1 MMKATNYN
9 ADTIDVLEGLEPVR
23 RRPGMYTDTERP
35 NHLAQE
41 VIDNSVDEALAGFG
55 QAIYVRLHPDGSL
68 SVRDFGRGIPVDI
81 HPQYGVPAVELL
93 FCRLH
98 SGGKFSN
105 KNYQF
110 SGGLHGV
117 GISVVNALSEWLE
130 VTIEREGGRF
140 LMTFAHGAVQKKLE
154 KVATISKSLSGTTVH
169 FKPEG
174 RYFRYPQFD
183 RLALKNLLQT
193 KAVLCAGLTIHW
205 QDEEGAQ
212 SWCYTEG
219 LQSFFEEKL
228 KPEDLLLQPAWS
240 GQATGRE
247 MPLQK
252 VEWRLNWRLPEADAP
267 FLQESFVNLIP
278 TKQGG
283 THVDGLR
290 LGVCEAVR
298 EFCRNRDLLPKN
310 IKLTQEDIWQDVVF
324 VLSLKHQEAQF
335 AGQMKERLTSADSEE
350 FLQTTIYH
358 ALSAWL
364 HQHPESGE
372 RLAMLCLERA
382 QERLNRKKIIRK
394 TAVRGPTLPGKLA
407 DCILQ
412 DIEKTELFL
421 VEGDSAGGSAKQ
433 ARDKN
438 FQAIL
443 PLRGKIL
450 NTWEIDNKDLIDS
463 QEIQNIIQAIGVEP
477 DSHDLSGLR
486 YGKIC
491 ILADA
496 DSDGL
501 HIASLLIALFYKHFS
516 PLVAAG
522 HLYVCQPPLYRVDID
537 KQVFYLSD
545 DFSLEKFLQGQ
556 KKKQPTIIRF
566 KGLGEM
572 NPSQLRESTMQP
584 TSRQLLQLTPG
595 SHANDLL
602 DVLLA
607 KKRAADRRQ
616 WLEIHGNASELD
628 A

>member
-1 MMKATNYN
+1 MKPTNYN
-9 ADTIDVLEGLEPVR
+9 AEAIDVLEGLEPVR

-68 SVRDFGRGIPVDI
+68 SIRDFGRGMPVDI

-98 SGGKFSN
+98 SGGKFSK

-117 GISVVNALSEWLE
+117 GISVVNALSESLA

-140 LMTFAHGAVQKKLE
+140 LMTFAHGEVQKKLE
-154 KVATISKSLSGTTVH
+154 KIATVPKTARGTTIH

-174 RYFRYPQFD
+174 KYFRYPQFD
-183 RLALKNLLQT
+183 RQALKNLLQT
-193 KAVLCAGLTIHW
+193 KAILCAGLTMHW
-205 QDEEGAQ
+205 QDEEGEQ
-212 SWCYTEG
+212 SFCYDQG

-228 KPEDLLLQPAWS
+228 KAEDLLLQPSWS
-240 GQATGRE
+240 GQLAGRQL
-247 MPLQK
+247 PLQM
-252 VEWRLNWRLPEADAP
+252 VEWRLNWRLPDAEAP

-290 LGVCEAVR
+290 LGVSEAVR
-298 EFCRNRDLLPKN
+298 EFCRSRDLLPKN
-310 IKLTQEDIWQDVVF
+310 IKLTQEDIWQDIVF
-324 VLSLKHQEAQF
+324 VISLKHQEAQF
-335 AGQMKERLTSADSEE
+335 AGQMKERLTSPDSEE
-350 FLQTTIYH
+350 FLQTTIRN

-407 DCILQ
+407 DCIAQ

-450 NTWEIDNKDLIDS
+450 NTWEVESKDLIDS
-463 QEIQNIIQAIGVEP
+463 QEIQNIVQAIGVEP
-477 DSHDLSGLR
+477 ESHDLSGLR

-516 PLVAAG
+516 PVVAAG
-522 HLYVCQPPLYRVDID
+522 HLYVCQPPLYRVDIQN
-537 KQVFYLSD
+537 QVFYLSD
-545 DFSLEKFLQGQ
+545 DLSLEKFLRQQ

-584 TSRQLLQLTPG
+584 LSRQLIQLTPG
-595 SHANDLL
+595 ANADDLL

-607 KKRAADRRQ
+607 KKRAADRRH
-616 WLEIHGNASELD
+616 WLELHGNASELD
-628 A
+628 V